1 MINAINY
8 PSCIKIPST
17 NSKQSMTNTLPQ
29 QLDLVKALALNND
42 LILLAN
48 QIFGEGKWSHNI
60 TSQTIDFIETFMGK
74 YVCGCVTLLKV
85 QLKDGTF
92 HEDMG
97 YCCTEGAMKGLT
109 IHCAR
114 IGSLTDAF
122 KRVLS
127 CFGKEINIEIQNLS
141 KKLSNSDTVADSI
154 FNETEDKTSETKM
167 PEPCARSTPFIS
179 KNDKEKQKAEDVLKS
194 KCPNVAKEQVSVGQT
209 VASSVAQ
216 PEQYIKTSSEMKSHV
231 HPSIPGNQKEQNNIE
246 IGDSKTASEE
256 ELLRME
262 RKRKQMEKQ
271 AEYKRLMKEREQQK
285 TNQNKK
291 SNTRY

>member
-17 NSKQSMTNTLPQ
+17 NSKQNMTNTLPQ

-97 YCCTEGAMKGLT
+97 YCYTEGAMKGLT

-127 CFGKEINIEIQNLS
+127 CFGKEINTEVQNVS
-141 KKLSNSDTVADSI
+141 KKLSNSHMVADSL
-154 FNETEDKTSETKM
+154 FNGTENRTSETKM
-167 PEPCARSTPFIS
+167 PEPCAQSTPFIS
-179 KNDKEKQKAEDVLKS
+179 KNDKEKQKTEDVLKS
-194 KCPNVAKEQVSVGQT
+194 KCPNVAKEQVSVRQT
-209 VASSVAQ
+209 VSSSVAQ
-216 PEQYIKTSSEMKSHV
+216 PEQCIKTSSEMKSRV
-231 HPSIPGNQKEQNNIE
+231 QPSVPGNQKEQSNIE
-246 IGDSKTASEE
+246 IGDSKSASEE

>member
-1 MINAINY
+1 
-8 PSCIKIPST
+8 
-17 NSKQSMTNTLPQ
+17 MTNTLPQ

-127 CFGKEINIEIQNLS
+127 CFGKEINTEIQNLS

-209 VASSVAQ
+209 VASSVGQ

-246 IGDSKTASEE
+246 IGDSKSASEE